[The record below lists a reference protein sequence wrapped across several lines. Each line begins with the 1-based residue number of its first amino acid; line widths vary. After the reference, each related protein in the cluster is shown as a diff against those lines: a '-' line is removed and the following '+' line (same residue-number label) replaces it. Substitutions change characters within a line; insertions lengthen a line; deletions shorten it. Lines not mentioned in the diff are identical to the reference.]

1 MAKFTKTDREQ
12 ATLESLK
19 EKYLAIYDQKNAEMK
34 NYQEKAETAKKRKI
48 EAMEKAEQAYKNAN
62 TEEFHKWQDQI
73 RLNDDAMKMYTD
85 KASAIEK
92 EPYITRAQFDEICKG
107 VEKDFDLFVEQ
118 DRENLASIAKS
129 MIAIRDRELER
140 MIEANEFLKFAQ
152 LTLLKATNGLWKNG
166 MLETFNIK
174 ELKNYAGLDFVRF
187 VCRHSFIESF
197 IEK

>member
-1 MAKFTKTDREQ
+1 MMTKFTKID
-12 ATLESLK
+12 TLESLK
-19 EKYLAIYDQKNAEMK
+19 EKYLSIYDQKNAEV
-34 NYQEKAETAKKRKI
+34 NDYLEKAEAAKKRKI
-48 EAMEKAEQAYKNAN
+48 EAMEKAEQAYKDAN

-118 DRENLASIAKS
+118 DRENLANIAKS
-129 MIAIRDRELER
+129 MITIRDRELER

>member
-1 MAKFTKTDREQ
+1 MAKLTKTDREQ
-12 ATLESLK
+12 STLESLK
-19 EKYLAIYDQKNAEMK
+19 EKYLAIYDQKNTEVK
-34 NYQEKAETAKKRKI
+34 NYLEKAENAKKRKI

-73 RLNDDAMKMYTD
+73 RLNDDAMKMYKD
-85 KASAIEK
+85 KASAIEE

-107 VEKDFDLFVEQ
+107 VEKDFDLFVEK
-118 DRENLASIAKS
+118 DREELASIART

-140 MIEANEFLKFAQ
+140 MIESNEFLKFAQ

-187 VCRHSFIESF
+187 VCNHSFIESF
-197 IEK
+197 IEN